1 MKVIYN
7 KKYEKN
13 APADK
18 PPEQKI
24 TQNDNTIS
32 YKEILVIF
40 IISLLIFPMGILIQN
55 IIKIF

>member
-13 APADK
+13 TPADK

-24 TQNDNTIS
+24 PQNDNTIS

-40 IISLLIFPMGILIQN
+40 IISLLIFPIGILIQN